1 MNTDHEVGDPSLQKY
16 TPASLYIELSILLLL
31 LLYCAISSNIII
43 IVRIYCLL

>member
-16 TPASLYIELSILLLL
+16 TPASLYLELSILLLL
-31 LLYCAISSNIII
+31 LYCATSSNIII